1 MKKSMLIKRIS
12 TLIPLLTFFFIT
24 LACSSNTSDDYNC
37 IQEASNDI
45 NCGALSDEHVLRR
58 TETDEIRSM
67 DTSFAT
73 DSISHGATN
82 RVFSGLITY
91 EDDELTPELAEDM
104 PEANED
110 NTEYTFKLRDD

>member
-1 MKKSMLIKRIS
+1 MKKSMQIKRIS
-12 TLIPLLTFFFIT
+12 TLIHLVTCFFIT
-24 LACSSNTSDDYNC
+24 LACSSITHDCDDGN
-37 IQEASNDI
+37 QDANNDR
-45 NCGALSDEHVLRR
+45 NGGALSDEQVLRL

-110 NTEYTFKLRDD
+110 TTEYTFKLR